1 MMKTSGFDWLFISIE
16 HGPMSIE
23 FATTIAVAAL
33 DTGISP
39 IVRVPFMQ
47 HTMATRVLDAGALV
61 TASARRDLQH
71 AAPEEGVVKRQKDN
85 RADRGDARTVNAV
98 DVEAAH
104 PGAAKKVGK
113 PAADNRTNDAK
124 QDVDDGALARG
135 ADNPAR
141 DQAKCEP
148 QQNPHDH
155 RVSSHVPRAN
165 GPIEYPTVPRSTS
178 VSSWPQSSPVRHALP
193 LT

>member
-1 MMKTSGFDWLFISIE
+1 MWGGSGSKRARCRSARAYGHRQDDEDLGLRLLFISIE

-23 FATTIAVAAL
+23 FATKIAVAAL

-85 RADRGDARTVNAV
+85 RADRGDAPTVNAV

-104 PGAAKKVGK
+104 PGAAKKIGK

-155 RVSSHVPRAN
+155 
-165 GPIEYPTVPRSTS
+165 
-178 VSSWPQSSPVRHALP
+178 
-193 LT
+193 